1 MGKMSDQHIEI
12 ILNALNI
19 VKIKIDPGR
28 GWSKWRN
35 RYEDI
40 EEAYFNLNFV
50 IQKLKENKNG

>member
-1 MGKMSDQHIEI
+1 MDKMSDQHIEI

-40 EEAYFNLNFV
+40 EEAYFNL
-50 IQKLKENKNG
+50 IYKTTTYRRLPHG

>member
-1 MGKMSDQHIEI
+1 MDKMSDQHIEI

-50 IQKLKENKNG
+50 IKN